1 MKRIIIVITAL
12 SALISCTARYD
23 MPNVSLPDEYPLSE
37 GWITDSL
44 GVDFAWWEHFDDPVL
59 TGLIMQAISGNRN
72 LAVAASRIEQAR
84 LNLGNVRSDYAP
96 SFVLD
101 VSAQGDYTRR
111 TKTEQEYTIMPS
123 MSWEIPLFG
132 ALRNSTAEAEA
143 QLGAAKW
150 AFRGVMLSLTAEVAD
165 TYFTLLQYRSSL
177 ETARNSYRSRSRST
191 AMIDSMYRYG
201 MSSAVDLQQAR
212 SLTASAAVDIP
223 MYERAIVET
232 AFSLS
237 LLLGRYPTDS
247 IVGSALAL
255 NADAVPVDIP
265 IGLPSDLLERRPDV
279 QEAYCKV
286 GEAAAEIALARIER
300 FPSISL
306 TAAGGIL
313 SPTVRDI
320 TSSNSL
326 SWNALAK
333 LTQPIFSFGKLKRN
347 EMSARENY
355 FQAVEQYEQTVLQ
368 AFSDVGEALSQID
381 TYTRQVERY
390 AAMVEANER
399 ISEMISALYRDGMS
413 SYLDVLDAERT
424 LYASQMEY
432 AEVRAQQYMAYVAL
446 YKALGGGW

>member
-1 MKRIIIVITAL
+1 MKRIIIIITVL
-12 SALISCTARYD
+12 SVFISCTARYD
-23 MPNVSLPDEYPLSE
+23 APALSLPNEYPLSD
-37 GWITDSL
+37 GWTTDSL
-44 GVDFAWWEHFDDPVL
+44 GIDFAWWTSFDDPVL
-59 TGLIMQAISGNRN
+59 TSLIMQAIAGNRN
-72 LAVAASRIEQAR
+72 LLVAASRIEQAR
-84 LNLGNVRSDYAP
+84 LNLNNVRSSHLP
-96 SFVLD
+96 SFLLD
-101 VSAQGDYTRR
+101 VSAQGSYTRR
-111 TKTEQEYTIMPS
+111 TKIEQEYTIMPS
-123 MSWEIPLFG
+123 MSWELPLFG
-132 ALRNSTAEAEA
+132 SLRSTAAEATA

-150 AFRGVMLSLTAEVAD
+150 AFRGVMLSLTAEVANS
-165 TYFTLLQYRSSL
+165 YFTLLQYRSSL
-177 ETARNSYRSRSRST
+177 ETARNSYLLRSRSA

-212 SLTASAAVDIP
+212 SLAASAAVDIP
-223 MYERAIVET
+223 MYERAIIET

-237 LLLGRYPTDS
+237 VLLGQYPADS
-247 IVGSALAL
+247 IVRSAQAL
-255 NADAVPVDIP
+255 NADAVPAEIP

-279 QEAYCKV
+279 QQAYCEV
-286 GEAAAEIALARIER
+286 GQAAAEISIARIER

-313 SPTVRDI
+313 SPEVSKI
-320 TSSNSL
+320 TSSKSL

-333 LTQPIFSFGKLKRN
+333 LTQPIFSFGRLKRN

-355 FQAVEQYEQTVLQ
+355 FQAVKRYEQTVLQ
-368 AFSDVGEALSQID
+368 AFSDVGEALSLID

-399 ISEMISALYRDGMS
+399 INFMTSALYRDGMN

-424 LYASQMEY
+424 LYASQMSY